1 MDTASTFRRQK
12 GWACSEF
19 RNGSPGSEE
28 SARFTL
34 SRNWEPSC
42 GWNCPSLRTAPRA
55 APRATRKR
63 TGAPAPMR
71 QIRILL
77 ADDHTVMRRGLRLL
91 LESHPQFGVIAEAAD
106 GRQAVEQAEATE
118 PDVAVLDIAMPNLNG
133 IEAAQRIHAALPN
146 TAIVILSMHSDE
158 GYVLRAL
165 KAGAKGYL
173 LKDSAEGDLID
184 AIQSVYDGKTFFSP
198 EITKMLMED
207 YVREIRTRGADD
219 SYDLLTSREKEIL
232 QLLVELKSNKE
243 IAHVLNLSL
252 YTIET
257 HRRNLHEKLNLHSLP
272 ELILYAVRK
281 GVTS

>member
-1 MDTASTFRRQK
+1 MMVGGSTFEKRK
-12 GWACSEF
+12 DWGCWGFKSAL
-19 RNGSPGSEE
+19 PDWEE
-28 SARFTL
+28 HAKFTL
-34 SRNWEPSC
+34 SQDVGRYYR
-42 GWNCPSLRTAPRA
+42 WNCHSPRTHQKKA
-55 APRATRKR
+55 
-63 TGAPAPMR
+63 GARMPAK

-91 LESHPQFGVIAEAAD
+91 LESHPEFGVVAEAPD

-118 PDVAVLDIAMPNLNG
+118 PDVAVLDIAMPNLSG
-133 IEAAQRIHAALPN
+133 IEAAQRINAALPN

-165 KAGAKGYL
+165 KAGAKAYL
-173 LKDSAEGDLID
+173 LKDSAEGDLIE
-184 AIQSVYDGKTFFSP
+184 AIKSVHEGKTFFSP

-207 YVREIRTRGADD
+207 YVREIRTRGAED
-219 SYDLLTSREKEIL
+219 SYDLLTPREREIL

-243 IAHVLNLSL
+243 IANVLNLSL
-252 YTIET
+252 YTVET

-281 GVTS
+281 GITS